1 MDKLLYFSEDDIQS
15 QLAAKYD
22 LLVNISPETFQY
34 AIIDSVLHVCKT
46 LVEFEIP
53 PLSSTSDLI
62 KAVEN
67 LPESHRQFRFAFNK
81 VKIAFNSS
89 NYTFIPE
96 SLYLEADQQDYG
108 KYLDLADA
116 SELLVN
122 TISSADIKNV
132 ISIDSHLKTALENI
146 FQKPRIYNQA
156 VPFLEGVQKSLERE
170 DELVFFI
177 DVQPKHFQIAFFKDF
192 RLEFYNI
199 FEYANADE
207 FNYFLLSVIQS
218 LEIQLEHTQVII
230 SGKIS
235 SSDEIYKR
243 IEKYFDSIRFID
255 SNHLV
260 KYSEKFKEVLPH
272 TFSTLFNLDLCE

>member
-34 AIIDSVLHVCKT
+34 AIIDSVLHECKT

-53 PLSSTSDLI
+53 PLTTTSDLI

-81 VKIAFNSS
+81 VKIAFTSS

-108 KYLDLADA
+108 KYLDLNND

-146 FQKPRIYNQA
+146 FQKPRIYNQT

-218 LEIQLEHTQVII
+218 LEIQLEHTRVII

-235 SSDEIYKR
+235 SSGEIYKR
-243 IEKYFDSIRFID
+243 IEKYFDSIRFIN

>member
-1 MDKLLYFSEDDIQS
+1 MI
-15 QLAAKYD
+15 
-22 LLVNISPETFQY
+22 LVGREWE
-34 AIIDSVLHVCKT
+34 SVFV
-46 LVEFEIP
+46 VY
-53 PLSSTSDLI
+53 S
-62 KAVEN
+62 
-67 LPESHRQFRFAFNK
+67 
-81 VKIAFNSS
+81 
-89 NYTFIPE
+89 
-96 SLYLEADQQDYG
+96 
-108 KYLDLADA
+108 
-116 SELLVN
+116 
-122 TISSADIKNV
+122 IKNV

-146 FQKPRIYNQA
+146 FQKPRIYNQT

-218 LEIQLEHTQVII
+218 LEIQLEHTRVII

-235 SSDEIYKR
+235 SSGEIYKR

-260 KYSEKFKEVLPH
+260 KYSEKFKEILPH

>member
-34 AIIDSVLHVCKT
+34 AIIDSVLHECKT

-53 PLSSTSDLI
+53 PLTTTSDLI

-81 VKIAFNSS
+81 VKIAFTSS

-108 KYLDLADA
+108 KYLDLNND

-146 FQKPRIYNQA
+146 FQKPRIYNQT

-218 LEIQLEHTQVII
+218 LEIQLEHTRVII

-235 SSDEIYKR
+235 SSGEIYKR

>member
-1 MDKLLYFSEDDIQS
+1 MNKLLYFSEDDIQS

-34 AIIDSVLHVCKT
+34 AIIDSVLHECKT

-53 PLSSTSDLI
+53 PLSTISDLI

-81 VKIAFNSS
+81 VKISFTSS

-108 KYLDLADA
+108 KYLDLTDA

-132 ISIDSHLKTALENI
+132 ISIDSHLKTALEGI
-146 FQKPRIYNQA
+146 FQKPRIYNQT

-170 DELVFFI
+170 DGLVFFI

-192 RLEFYNI
+192 RLEFYNT

-218 LEIQLEHTQVII
+218 LEIQLEHTRVII

-235 SSDEIYKR
+235 NSDEIYKR
-243 IEKYFDSIRFID
+243 LEKYFDSIRFID
-255 SNHLV
+255 SERLL

-272 TFSTLFNLDLCE
+272 TFSTLFNLYLCE

>member
-34 AIIDSVLHVCKT
+34 AIIDSVLHECKT

-53 PLSSTSDLI
+53 PLSTTSDLI
-62 KAVEN
+62 KEVEN

-108 KYLDLADA
+108 KYLDLTDA

-146 FQKPRIYNQA
+146 FQKPRIYNQT
-156 VPFLEGVQKSLERE
+156 VPFLEGVQKCLERE

-192 RLEFYNI
+192 RLEFYNT
-199 FEYANADE
+199 FEHANADE

-218 LEIQLEHTQVII
+218 LEIQLEHTRVII

-255 SNHLV
+255 SGYLI